1 MRTILITGGAG
12 FIGTHISLVLLEK
25 GYKVFVIDSFEN
37 SSEKSLDRVL
47 DLSKNKERISESNTN
62 LFIFKG
68 DIRDKKFLNSV
79 FSEILIINDKIDG
92 IIHLAGVKSVFESLN
107 NPIHY
112 WNINVLGTLN
122 LLEVMNKYKNKNFV
136 FSSSATIYKQKK

>member
-122 LLEVMNKYKNKNFV
+122 LLEVMNKYKCKNFV

>member
-107 NPIHY
+107 NPIQS
-112 WNINVLGTLN
+112 IIG
-122 LLEVMNKYKNKNFV
+122 
-136 FSSSATIYKQKK
+136 I